1 MLMNRR
7 HFLNGMVA
15 ATATTSMQA
24 WAQNLR
30 DSGRGLEI
38 TAVEPIAVKVPH
50 SEGTGSG
57 WIFLRLLTN
66 RKDLIGYGEVY
77 TLGIP
82 YSEKISSDIGRMSVL
97 AKRHQSN
104 HPMGR

>member
-7 HFLNGMVA
+7 HFLDGMVA

-38 TAVEPIAVKVPH
+38 TAVEPIAVKVPP
-50 SEGTGSG
+50 SEGAGSA

-82 YSEKISSDIGRMSVL
+82 FSPLTLG
-97 AKRHQSN
+97 
-104 HPMGR
+104 